1 MSAAEDVDLVALR
14 ERVKALVAEAE
25 AAARDPGVIVARVP
39 RYDGTELRVSVHRRG
54 GRPMFRVGLWK
65 STAADAAPCSGKAV
79 TVRPAEA
86 ATVAAGLLD
95 ALRATGEAPP
105 AR

>member
-1 MSAAEDVDLVALR
+1 MSAAEDVDLAALR
-14 ERVKALVAEAE
+14 AEVKALVAEAE

-54 GRPMFRVGLWK
+54 ARTMLRIGVWR
-65 STAADAAPCSGKAV
+65 SSADDAAPCSGKSV

-86 ATVAAGLLD
+86 ATIAAGLLD
-95 ALRATGEAPP
+95 ALAVTGD

>member
-54 GRPMFRVGLWK
+54 ARPMLRIGVWK